1 MLIYVMAYLKYQGLS
16 KISYV
21 KLNIKKSNL
30 YKSPAKCPIPK
41 ASLKSL
47 YQMSHILS
55 VEQLW

>member
-1 MLIYVMAYLKYQGLS
+1 MLGLS

-55 VEQLW
+55 VEQFW